1 MNFIKEH
8 SVPLFLIL
16 SAIVVTV
23 GQYVPE
29 LPVQEIV
36 SALAVILGVKGVS
49 DKVKENK
56 APTPVES
63 DVPEESRKAV

>member
-1 MNFIKEH
+1 MEWLKEH
-8 SVPLFLIL
+8 SVPIFLIL
-16 SAIVVTV
+16 SAVVVTV

-36 SALAVILGVKGVS
+36 SALAVILGVKSVS

-56 APTPVES
+56 GPAPVE
-63 DVPEESRKAV
+63 VQEPEESRKAV